1 MHLVLCGEET
11 MKSESRTGDFR
22 TKPRDRFFLEG
33 GLFLKMG
40 KIKEVTSNSS
50 GCFLFY
56 VTSFSFLL
64 VLWTL
69 RSEQCRKKRR
79 NCVAMIHCKG
89 FRKMWYGSG
98 LKDIEKVS
106 NPIVIHCSCKNLMG
120 YGLMKHTLVWKVLK
134 LVSWESK
141 LFAG

>member
-1 MHLVLCGEET
+1 MVICEEET
-11 MKSESRTGDFR
+11 VKRESRTGDSR

-33 GLFLKMG
+33 GLSLKMV
-40 KIKEVTSNSS
+40 KMKEVTSDSS
-50 GCFLFY
+50 GCFLCY
-56 VTSFSFLL
+56 VTSFFFLL
-64 VLWTL
+64 ALWTL

-89 FRKMWYGSG
+89 FRKMGYGSG

-120 YGLMKHTLVWKVLK
+120 YGLMKHTHWKVLK